1 MTPQK
6 KLSYENEWNNPSCN
20 VKYLLLLLKIH
31 NHEKIILFNSILLTI
46 YTYAQS
52 DSGLLNRSLS
62 DIINYDIKT
71 PNNNKSIEGSPYLS
85 DQFILSRISNVKN
98 TTETR
103 YNAYTDEIEFK
114 STNNIYIIPKD
125 TVYSTITQQ
134 NGFVF
139 TLINSEYFI
148 NVYTNKNISFSWS
161 KNFCFSKW
169 FYSKNGYST
178 NLSNPSY
185 VKDKE
190 RYFIFY
196 KDKLYEISKMWK
208 HLLMGLIL
216 VK

>member
-1 MTPQK
+1 MK
-6 KLSYENEWNNPSCN
+6 
-20 VKYLLLLLKIH
+20 
-31 NHEKIILFNSILLTI
+31 KIILFNSILLTI

-114 STNNIYIIPKD
+114 STNNIYIIPKN

-148 NVYTNKNISFSWS
+148 NVYTNKNISFFLKQKISVS
-161 KNFCFSKW
+161 PNDSTV
-169 FYSKNGYST
+169 KNGYST

-185 VKDKE
+185 VKDK
-190 RYFIFY
+190 
-196 KDKLYEISKMWK
+196 LYEISKNMK
-208 HLLMGLIL
+208 AL
-216 VK
+216 VNGINSSKITEFIKNNKIIVNDASSVRKLVDFLASIQ

>member
-1 MTPQK
+1 MK
-6 KLSYENEWNNPSCN
+6 K
-20 VKYLLLLLKIH
+20 IT
-31 NHEKIILFNSILLTI
+31 LFNSILLTI

-148 NVYTNKNISFSWS
+148 NVYTNKNISFFLKQKISVS
-161 KNFCFSKW
+161 PNDSTV
-169 FYSKNGYST
+169 KNGYST

-196 KDKLYEISKMWK
+196 KDKLYEISKNMK
-208 HLLMGLIL
+208 AL
-216 VK
+216 VNGINSSKITEFIKNNKIIVNDASSVRKLVDFLASIQ